1 MVGRNWKN
9 NNNSR
14 RLERSENCQKNW
26 LRKFKNTRIEN
37 FKIYTWMMRALL
49 EKKIQ
54 FEEKSTKLD
63 VYRLNWILLKV

>member
-14 RLERSENCQKNW
+14 RLERSENGQKNW
-26 LRKFKNTRIEN
+26 LRRLKNTRIEI
-37 FKIYTWMMRALL
+37 FTIYTWMIRALL

-54 FEEKSTKLD
+54 FEEKSPKLD

>member
-1 MVGRNWKN
+1 MVKRNWKN

-14 RLERSENCQKNW
+14 RLERSENGQKNW
-26 LRKFKNTRIEN
+26 LRRFKNTRIEN
-37 FKIYTWMMRALL
+37 FTIDTWMMRALL

-63 VYRLNWILLKV
+63 VYGLN